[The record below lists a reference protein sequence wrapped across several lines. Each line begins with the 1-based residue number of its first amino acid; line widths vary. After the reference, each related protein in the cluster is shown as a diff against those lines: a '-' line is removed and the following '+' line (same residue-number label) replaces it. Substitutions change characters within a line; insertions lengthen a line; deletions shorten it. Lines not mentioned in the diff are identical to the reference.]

1 MQNDAVSCGD
11 SRCEAISV
19 QFDNCVLCIFNVY
32 LSCLHNMSDEEEM
45 QIVERM
51 GFIDETV
58 QSIFDSGYNR
68 VSVIILGDFNA
79 SYDAINNNGRL
90 TCLRMLLQDLNM
102 VCCDDLNLSGVNY
115 TYKHKSLNHSSC
127 IDHVFVSR
135 NVEKRVS
142 AYTVM
147 DSGSNLSDHNA
158 LCFVLSIDGKIS
170 CNDVQPDTD
179 MQSGNISDY
188 KRTY

>member
-1 MQNDAVSCGD
+1 
-11 SRCEAISV
+11 
-19 QFDNCVLCIFNVY
+19 
-32 LSCLHNMSDEEEM
+32 
-45 QIVERM
+45 
-51 GFIDETV
+51 
-58 QSIFDSGYNR
+58 
-68 VSVIILGDFNA
+68 
-79 SYDAINNNGRL
+79 
-90 TCLRMLLQDLNM
+90 MLLQDLDM
-102 VCCDDLNLSGVNY
+102 ECCDDLNLSGVNY

-170 CNDVQPDTD
+170 CNDV
-179 MQSGNISDY
+179 
-188 KRTY
+188 